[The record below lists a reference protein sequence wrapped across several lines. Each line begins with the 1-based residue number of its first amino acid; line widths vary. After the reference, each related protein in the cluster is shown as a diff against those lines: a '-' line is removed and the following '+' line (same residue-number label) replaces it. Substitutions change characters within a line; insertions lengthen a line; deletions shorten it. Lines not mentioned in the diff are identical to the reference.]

1 MQFEVPKTAMLKA
14 ISNVFGSVERRNTIP
29 VLQNIKIEARND
41 RVTLFATDMDILV
54 TSTFNCDLKKE
65 GQTTIPA
72 QAFFDIIRKAPEDT
86 KIIISQDDEKKQSL
100 QIKYLKSKYN
110 LPCIE
115 ASEFPNLSEGEF
127 DKEFTIESEKLI
139 KMIEKTRF
147 AISNDETRYYLNG
160 LYLHSIKKG
169 ETFQLGSVATDGHR
183 LALSFAD
190 CDSIKEN
197 FGVILPRKSV
207 AEIKR
212 VIEGSKKVTVFVSQ
226 IKMKIQGD
234 GITIISKLIDG
245 QFPDYNKVFPK
256 DNDITVIVDK
266 KSFYDCIDRASTIA
280 NDKHKSIKITLDQ
293 NKVNMEVANN
303 DGSFSYEEME
313 INYSGNKID
322 SGFNS
327 RYLMEVISQVEK
339 DELIMKFKD
348 GSSPVTIEAKD
359 LNSVYIVMPIRI

>member
-1 MQFEVPKTAMLKA
+1 MT
-14 ISNVFGSVERRNTIP
+14 
-29 VLQNIKIEARND
+29 
-41 RVTLFATDMDILV
+41 
-54 TSTFNCDLKKE
+54 
-65 GQTTIPA
+65 
-72 QAFFDIIRKAPEDT
+72 
-86 KIIISQDDEKKQSL
+86 
-100 QIKYLKSKYN
+100 
-110 LPCIE
+110 
-115 ASEFPNLSEGEF
+115 
-127 DKEFTIESEKLI
+127 KEFTIESEKLI

-169 ETFQLGSVATDGHR
+169 EAHQLGSVATDGHR
-183 LALSFAD
+183 LALSFAN
-190 CDSIKEN
+190 CDSIKDE
-197 FGVILPRKSV
+197 FGVILPKKSV

-212 VIEGSKKVTVFVSQ
+212 VIEGSEKITIFISQ
-226 IKMKIQGD
+226 IKIKIQGD
-234 GITIISKLIDG
+234 GVTIISKLIDG

-293 NKVNMEVANN
+293 NKVNMEVATN
-303 DGSFSYEEME
+303 DGSFSYEEMD
-313 INYSGNKID
+313 INYSGDKIE

-348 GSSPVTIEAKD
+348 GASPVTVEAKD
-359 LNSVYIVMPIRI
+359 LNSIFVVMPIRI